1 MSEDLKIIGITK
13 KMLRQIL
20 NKNEYWKDDI
30 APLARS
36 KASWFI
42 LNDRISEE
50 DYCSVIAKENKKNGS
65 IYLYDSCTHKIY
77 TRVSL

>member
-1 MSEDLKIIGITK
+1 MSEDLEVVGITK

-20 NKNEYWKDDI
+20 NKNAYWKDDI
-30 APLARS
+30 APLPRS
-36 KASWFI
+36 KASWLI

-65 IYLYDSCTHKIY
+65 IYLY
-77 TRVSL
+77 VS